1 MIQKFEKNSKR
12 KFLEF
17 FIESGFSVKN
27 VPKAVEG
34 PTGLTGAVGA
44 VNPQVGGGGGGAALY
59 WNAEG
64 GGAALGATGS

>member
-44 VNPQVGGGGGGAALY
+44 VNP
-59 WNAEG
+59 
-64 GGAALGATGS
+64 